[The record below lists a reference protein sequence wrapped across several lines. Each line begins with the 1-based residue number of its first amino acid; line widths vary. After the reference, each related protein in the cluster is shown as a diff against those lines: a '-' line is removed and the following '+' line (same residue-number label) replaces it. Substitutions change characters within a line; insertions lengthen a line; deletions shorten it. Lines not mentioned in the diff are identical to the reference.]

1 MVDSQSY
8 VTQDGEYTTVQTGQL
23 KSVFCGMESAT
34 EQIAILH
41 SIIER
46 MKEANNHEM
55 SEAEIFSAGW
65 HNGYHCGSNGLGGQL
80 ASDLMI
86 FMAAKQR

>member
-8 VTQDGEYTTVQTGQL
+8 VTQDGEHTTVQTGQI

-41 SIIER
+41 TIIER
-46 MKEANNHEM
+46 LKDAVEELKHDED
-55 SEAEIFSAGW
+55 
-65 HNGYHCGSNGLGGQL
+65 Y
-80 ASDLMI
+80 
-86 FMAAKQR
+86 